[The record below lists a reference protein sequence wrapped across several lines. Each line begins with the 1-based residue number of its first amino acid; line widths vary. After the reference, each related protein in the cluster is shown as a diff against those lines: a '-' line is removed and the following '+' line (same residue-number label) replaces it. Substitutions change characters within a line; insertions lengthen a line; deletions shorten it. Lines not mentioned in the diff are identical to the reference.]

1 MVRDFLRWWLSQL
14 AELLPRS
21 LRRSGAGQDDAVLV
35 TPIGLL
41 GQGIDAVALDL
52 RRNGRET
59 ELGRFSLGAADL
71 AQTVRAAGR
80 PVVLRL
86 PEGDLLGKTVSL
98 PLAAERNLKQVL
110 AFEMDRETPFAADEL
125 YWTHRVAAAD
135 RKNGRLSIRLLLVPK
150 EKLAPLLRALG
161 NVGLVPRR
169 AEIASGPDAGS
180 HLPLDDN
187 GGRLDHRGNRLLWPL
202 AACCAALAIAAV
214 ATPFVRQALVLSE
227 LDRQVAAA
235 RSAAAEAERLQ
246 REIRSLTVSAELIE
260 KERGE
265 AGRPLQILAAATG
278 ILPDDT
284 YLSQLEIRDR
294 KVTLSGRSAGAARL
308 IGKLAASGEFR
319 NLRRAGDPAGGAAYR
334 SLHHHRGGCAVISFS
349 EMPTGWRGRLLA
361 SILALAAIAAVYL
374 VVVAPL
380 VEFYAERT
388 TKIEERR
395 MLVPRLAAA
404 AAELPRLRA
413 RVAALHAAARARHVT
428 LDGAS
433 DAIASANLENRIE
446 QLAASLGATV
456 GSTESLTAQSRGDY
470 RRIGVRLVLSGPYDT
485 LVKLIAA
492 LETAAPPLIVANLQ
506 IHGILGRPGMQHS
519 SAIDAGLD
527 VYGFRHNT
535 IKAAAKP

>member
-1 MVRDFLRWWLSQL
+1 MVREFLRWWISQL

-21 LRRSGAGQDDAVLV
+21 LRRSGAGRDDAVLV

-86 PEGDLLGKTVSL
+86 PEGDLLGKTVNL

-161 NVGLVPRR
+161 NVGLVPWR

-180 HLPLDDN
+180 YLPLDDN
-187 GGRLDHRGNRLLWPL
+187 GGRLDHRGSRLLWPL

-214 ATPFVRQALVLSE
+214 ATPFVRQALVLSG
-227 LDRQVAAA
+227 LDREVAAA

-260 KERGE
+260 KERRE

-278 ILPDDT
+278 VLPDDT

-319 NLRRAGDPAGGAAYR
+319 NPTFAAPVTR
-334 SLHHHRGGCAVISFS
+334 LEALHTEVFTISA
-349 EMPTGWRGRLLA
+349 E
-361 SILALAAIAAVYL
+361 
-374 VVVAPL
+374 VAP
-380 VEFYAERT
+380 
-388 TKIEERR
+388 
-395 MLVPRLAAA
+395 
-404 AAELPRLRA
+404 
-413 RVAALHAAARARHVT
+413 
-428 LDGAS
+428 
-433 DAIASANLENRIE
+433 
-446 QLAASLGATV
+446 
-456 GSTESLTAQSRGDY
+456 
-470 RRIGVRLVLSGPYDT
+470 
-485 LVKLIAA
+485 
-492 LETAAPPLIVANLQ
+492 
-506 IHGILGRPGMQHS
+506 
-519 SAIDAGLD
+519 
-527 VYGFRHNT
+527 
-535 IKAAAKP
+535 